1 MVINEGV
8 PVPEEKSE
16 RTKLLDCLEN
26 VRHGN
31 AHPNGGA
38 GDHPHFH
45 SPYEKGENHHGTG
58 EKHHDWTPDKNS
70 GFYKEHSHKHEGDS
84 LTVLDVE
91 TNEFAAEHEFSDFDG
106 MQT

>member
-16 RTKLLDCLEN
+16 TTKLLDCLEN

-31 AHPNGGA
+31 AHPNGVA
-38 GDHPHFH
+38 GDHPH
-45 SPYEKGENHHGTG
+45 TG

-70 GFYKEHSHKHEGDS
+70 GFYKEHSHKHDS

-91 TNEFAAEHEFSDFDG
+91 TNEIAVAEHEFSDFDG
-106 MQT
+106 MDLIQT

>member
-1 MVINEGV
+1 MVIINEGV

-16 RTKLLDCLEN
+16 TTKLLDCLEN

-31 AHPNGGA
+31 AHPNGVA

-45 SPYEKGENHHGTG
+45 SPYEKGEN
-58 EKHHDWTPDKNS
+58 HHDWTPDKNS
-70 GFYKEHSHKHEGDS
+70 GFYKEHSHKHDS

-91 TNEFAAEHEFSDFDG
+91 TNEIAVAEHEFSDFDG
-106 MQT
+106 TDLIQT